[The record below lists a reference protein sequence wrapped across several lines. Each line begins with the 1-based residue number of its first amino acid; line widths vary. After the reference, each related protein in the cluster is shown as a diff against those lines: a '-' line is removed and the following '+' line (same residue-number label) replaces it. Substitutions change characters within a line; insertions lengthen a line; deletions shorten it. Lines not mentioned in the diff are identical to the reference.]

1 MFKKRKII
9 YYIKLKINVKKYLI
23 CGNMNRRKKLII
35 LILIVCIIEI
45 FAFVGSFFLGG
56 PSLASGDKNILVLA
70 SDKDEQ
76 PGGGVDMAYMVKLEN
91 GTIANYTPVYPGGMT
106 HPTKQALGGL
116 EGPMRLHDCLW
127 DGPEQGMEYAK
138 EIVEANTGMH
148 ADAVVIIYDDG
159 LDAIIDSIRPLKV
172 DGVETDLGATD
183 IVRQND
189 NYSGYHGR
197 DDGIT
202 GNMSRGDAVMVLVK
216 ALSEASKDPVK
227 KSTMT
232 KVALEEYSKGNI
244 VMSPSGSFVKLLTT
258 KGFESIS

>member
-1 MFKKRKII
+1 
-9 YYIKLKINVKKYLI
+9 
-23 CGNMNRRKKLII
+23 MNRRKKLII
-35 LILIVCIIEI
+35 LILIVCIIGI
-45 FAFVGSFFLGG
+45 FAFVGSLFLGG
-56 PSLASGDKNILVLA
+56 SSLASGDKNILVLA

-91 GTIANYTPVYPGGMT
+91 GTIANYTPVYPG
-106 HPTKQALGGL
+106 
-116 EGPMRLHDCLW
+116 
-127 DGPEQGMEYAK
+127 
-138 EIVEANTGMH
+138 GMH

-232 KVALEEYSKGNI
+232 RVALEEYSKGNI

-258 KGFESIS
+258 KGFEGLS

>member
-1 MFKKRKII
+1 
-9 YYIKLKINVKKYLI
+9 
-23 CGNMNRRKKLII
+23 MNRRKKLII
-35 LILIVCIIEI
+35 LILIVCIIGI

-138 EIVEANTGMH
+138 EMGLNPYYMYRQKHMLGNLENIGYAKEGYEC
-148 ADAVVIIYDDG
+148 IYNIQIMEEKQSNY
-159 LDAIIDSIRPLKV
+159 A
-172 DGVETDLGATD
+172 LGA
-183 IVRQND
+183 
-189 NYSGYHGR
+189 G
-197 DDGIT
+197 
-202 GNMSRGDAVMVLVK
+202 
-216 ALSEASKDPVK
+216 
-227 KSTMT
+227 
-232 KVALEEYSKGNI
+232 
-244 VMSPSGSFVKLLTT
+244 
-258 KGFESIS
+258 SISKFVYVDEDRIERVENVKNVEQYIDRVDEMIERKRKEIYQNVN

>member
-1 MFKKRKII
+1 MT
-9 YYIKLKINVKKYLI
+9 
-23 CGNMNRRKKLII
+23 RRKKLII
-35 LILIVCIIEI
+35 FILIVCIIGI
-45 FAFVGSFFLGG
+45 LAFVGSFFLGG
-56 PSLASGDKNILVLA
+56 SSLASGDKNILVLA

-76 PGGGVDMAYMVKLEN
+76 PGGGVDMAYMVKLKN

-138 EIVEANTGMH
+138 EIVEYNTGMR

-172 DGVETDLGATD
+172 DGVVTNLSSVD

-189 NYSGYHGR
+189 NYAGYAGR
-197 DDGIT
+197 DSGIT
-202 GNMSRGDAVMVLVK
+202 GNMSRGDAVLVLVK
-216 ALSEASKDPVK
+216 ALSEASKDPIK
-227 KSTMT
+227 KDAMT
-232 KVALEEYSKGNI
+232 KVAIEEYSKGNI
-244 VMSPSGSFVKLLTT
+244 VMSPSGSFIKLMAT
-258 KGFESIS
+258 KGFESLS

>member
-1 MFKKRKII
+1 
-9 YYIKLKINVKKYLI
+9 
-23 CGNMNRRKKLII
+23 
-35 LILIVCIIEI
+35 
-45 FAFVGSFFLGG
+45 
-56 PSLASGDKNILVLA
+56 
-70 SDKDEQ
+70 
-76 PGGGVDMAYMVKLEN
+76 MVKLEN

-189 NYSGYHGR
+189 NYSGYNGR

-232 KVALEEYSKGNI
+232 QVALEEYSKGNI

-258 KGFESIS
+258 KGFEGLS

>member
-1 MFKKRKII
+1 
-9 YYIKLKINVKKYLI
+9 
-23 CGNMNRRKKLII
+23 MNRRKKLII
-35 LILIVCIIEI
+35 LILIVCIIGI

-76 PGGGVDMAYMVKLEN
+76 PGGGVDMAFMVKLEN

-189 NYSGYHGR
+189 NYSGYNGR

-232 KVALEEYSKGNI
+232 QVALEEYSKGNI
-244 VMSPSGSFVKLLTT
+244 VMSPSGSFVKLLAT
-258 KGFESIS
+258 KGFEGLS

>member
-1 MFKKRKII
+1 
-9 YYIKLKINVKKYLI
+9 
-23 CGNMNRRKKLII
+23 
-35 LILIVCIIEI
+35 
-45 FAFVGSFFLGG
+45 
-56 PSLASGDKNILVLA
+56 
-70 SDKDEQ
+70 
-76 PGGGVDMAYMVKLEN
+76 
-91 GTIANYTPVYPGGMT
+91 
-106 HPTKQALGGL
+106 
-116 EGPMRLHDCLW
+116 
-127 DGPEQGMEYAK
+127 
-138 EIVEANTGMH
+138 MH

-232 KVALEEYSKGNI
+232 
-244 VMSPSGSFVKLLTT
+244 
-258 KGFESIS
+258 